1 MVDEDL
7 NVQLLEINPGPD
19 FKQTGDRWVKERL
32 GQIRAGQLWLYL
44 YISILVQCALS
55 LFHMEWCIR
64 QAALVL
70 FYHTL

>member
-44 YISILVQCALS
+44 YISILVQ
-55 LFHMEWCIR
+55 I
-64 QAALVL
+64 
-70 FYHTL
+70 